1 MRKMRITPKQGTR
14 SPEDRSDYNFAV
26 VTIALMVFFVIAGF
40 SAWVFSNSDTAA
52 ANPPAPHSS
61 TR

>member
-1 MRKMRITPKQGTR
+1 MPKRAAR
-14 SPEDRSDYNFAV
+14 SSKDRWDYNFAV
-26 VTIALMVFFVIAGF
+26 VTIALMIFFVIAGF
-40 SAWVFSNSDTAA
+40 SAWVFSNSNTAA